1 ARVLHS
7 WAMTPQ
13 QRSAAPFSGLGDS
26 AVTTRRSVASI
37 SGKRGFKKR
46 RNSLGE
52 WKSGRVR
59 RCYPRDAP
67 RAMSQSGAQEEIL
80 AIDQAFAFR
89 ARDVDFTGERVS
101 RRAGLRI

>member
-1 ARVLHS
+1 
-7 WAMTPQ
+7 MTPQ
-13 QRSAAPFSGLGDS
+13 QRSAAPFSRLGDS
-26 AVTTRRSVASI
+26 AVTNRRSVASI

-52 WKSGRVR
+52 WKSGMVR
-59 RCYPRDAP
+59 RCYQRDAP